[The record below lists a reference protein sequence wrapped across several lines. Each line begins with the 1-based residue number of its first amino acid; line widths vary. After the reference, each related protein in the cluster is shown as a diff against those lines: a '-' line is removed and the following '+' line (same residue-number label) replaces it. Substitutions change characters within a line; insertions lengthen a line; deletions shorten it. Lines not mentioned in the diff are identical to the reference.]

1 MNSVKCSKNIVVCYI
16 FFPELARNV
25 WVVLLF
31 PMENAFLKVKFCL
44 NYLISPLGES
54 TFQWLLCPEHVVI
67 SAFACRGSRESTAVA
82 SGWAH
87 GTWLPGLQASCKC
100 HFARETSKINTNFP
114 SRQLE
119 SQREY
124 DFTILRRMIWGLGRE
139 RQGNLAHETFI
150 SAFFALSWSGINYSH
165 LLWKQ
170 MIFSWRKFFVFYMA
184 LLFSL
189 FIFSFFTFTF
199 ALSVKGI
206 SGVFRQ
212 GKPGLILINHV

>member
-1 MNSVKCSKNIVVCYI
+1 M
-16 FFPELARNV
+16 
-25 WVVLLF
+25 VLLF

-87 GTWLPGLQASCKC
+87 STWLPGLQASCKC

-150 SAFFALSWSGINYSH
+150 SAFFALS
-165 LLWKQ
+165 
-170 MIFSWRKFFVFYMA
+170 
-184 LLFSL
+184 
-189 FIFSFFTFTF
+189 
-199 ALSVKGI
+199 
-206 SGVFRQ
+206 
-212 GKPGLILINHV
+212 